1 MSYEGSGAE
10 SPMVNS
16 SMSGTSVGVTFIHGS
31 EERQREALQGEL
43 EGPNRP
49 IGRSPS
55 TPSDDVG
62 GYEQETAE
70 VKSVE
75 QRLDKMTER
84 ALLLHLKA
92 QGMPDVGINTLQ
104 TMGFT
109 GRKWVDYIGVDP
121 TGARDALREEL
132 GMESGLRI
140 QIILSEGIK
149 VNESI
154 QREERLSFVLDLFK
168 F

>member
-1 MSYEGSGAE
+1 
-10 SPMVNS
+10 MVNS

-55 TPSDDVG
+55 TPRRRSDDVG

-92 QGMPDVGINTLQ
+92 QGMPDVGINTLR

-109 GRKWVDYIGVDP
+109 GRKWVDYIGVNL

-132 GMESGLRI
+132 GMHGVRTEDTDRPIGGNQGQRI
-140 QIILSEGIK
+140 DST
-149 VNESI
+149 
-154 QREERLSFVLDLFK
+154 
-168 F
+168 

>member
-16 SMSGTSVGVTFIHGS
+16 SMSGTSVGVTFIQ
-31 EERQREALQGEL
+31 EQQRDALQSEF

-70 VKSVE
+70 VKGVE

-92 QGMPDVGINTLQ
+92 KGMPNVGINTLQ
-104 TMGFT
+104 TMGVI

-132 GMESGLRI
+132 GMES
-140 QIILSEGIK
+140 
-149 VNESI
+149 
-154 QREERLSFVLDLFK
+154 
-168 F
+168 